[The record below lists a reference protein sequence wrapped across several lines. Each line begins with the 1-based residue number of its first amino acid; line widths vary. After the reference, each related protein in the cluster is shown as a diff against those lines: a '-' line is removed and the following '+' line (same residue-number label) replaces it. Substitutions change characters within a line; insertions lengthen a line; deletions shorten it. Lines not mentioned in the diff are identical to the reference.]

1 MSKMDFDDMCKNKWY
16 VTLIRTDSWDR
27 LSDPILIKASEKTKT
42 FI

>member
-1 MSKMDFDDMCKNKWY
+1 MSEIDFDVMSKNKWY

-27 LSDPILIKASEKTKT
+27 LSDPVLIKSSEKTNT